1 MCIRDRPKGQ
11 APKMKGAICN
21 VPINATDICNVLPRG
36 MDNNGVVRVALK
48 KRMCFKSNVYFQ
60 PVRPSFVNEILLY
73 LKNVNSLYSDV
84 EIKLDAI
91 PPFWINTINNNDSE
105 QEEEME
111 VDFEINESS
120 AERKIQTN
128 PEIETQTD
136 NLEEEDPNPLD
147 NFRVSASET
156 AFVPELSYEV
166 VDDSNITIAPGENRE
181 PLPVICDDECEM
193 LAHPFLFPTG
203 KFGYTHTRDVKLSPC
218 KYFNQRLLNYTQ
230 KFASDSDYIFYAQSV
245 TQHLNLNSSINIA
258 MKKVRA
264 DGLTAGRVSR
274 NFKETVS
281 GLIANDDAYNFM
293 NQLKGTPAYWKRFL
307 LEVLAMVK
315 QLGLP
320 TYFMTLSCADL
331 RWNELVDIIQKM
343 KGEEMTKEE
352 IENMN
357 YMERTSALQ
366 SNPVLLARHF
376 QYRVENFFKYI
387 VMNGTLGKVIHY
399 AIRVEFQVRG
409 SPHIHSLIWVENAPK
424 LSSDNITEYSNFVNN
439 SVKCEI
445 PEHNNALFNLVKTYQ
460 THYHSKSCRKYK
472 NIDCRYSF
480 GKYFCNETIIAVPLS
495 DDLANDEKENILN
508 DRKHVLGRVKGY
520 VNQNVDPKHNNIHNP
535 EKDNFQQPKNIED
548 ILDEL
553 EIPHDMYYHYLKI
566 SPDNSYQ
573 INFKRTPQSCFTNNY
588 FEEGLLAWEA
598 NIDIQPVLDY
608 YKAVAYMCA
617 YLSKSEDES
626 TEAMKQAAKEAYE
639 NGKTIQ
645 ERMKSISKAYRTQR
659 EMSIQEA
666 VSIVLPEIWLRKT
679 SPGVIFANSNL
690 PENRYRIL
698 KSEEEISNM
707 EEGETDIFKKN
718 MLERYMNRP
727 DRNFRKGRYAA
738 LENLC
743 YAQFL
748 ANYYLDSKNAKEEEN
763 DYQPEVLEE
772 IINDLSTLP
781 ASVPLMIS

>member
-1 MCIRDRPKGQ
+1 
-11 APKMKGAICN
+11 
-21 VPINATDICNVLPRG
+21 
-36 MDNNGVVRVALK
+36 
-48 KRMCFKSNVYFQ
+48 
-60 PVRPSFVNEILLY
+60 
-73 LKNVNSLYSDV
+73 
-84 EIKLDAI
+84 
-91 PPFWINTINNNDSE
+91 
-105 QEEEME
+105 
-111 VDFEINESS
+111 
-120 AERKIQTN
+120 
-128 PEIETQTD
+128 
-136 NLEEEDPNPLD
+136 
-147 NFRVSASET
+147 
-156 AFVPELSYEV
+156 
-166 VDDSNITIAPGENRE
+166 
-181 PLPVICDDECEM
+181 
-193 LAHPFLFPTG
+193 
-203 KFGYTHTRDVKLSPC
+203 
-218 KYFNQRLLNYTQ
+218 
-230 KFASDSDYIFYAQSV
+230 
-245 TQHLNLNSSINIA
+245 
-258 MKKVRA
+258 
-264 DGLTAGRVSR
+264 LTAGRVSQ

-331 RWNELVDIIQKM
+331 RWNELVDIIQKL
-343 KGEEMTKEE
+343 KGEELTEAE

-357 YMERTSALQ
+357 YIERTSALQ

-387 VMNGTLGKVIHY
+387 VMDGSLGKVIHY

-424 LSSDNITEYSNFVNN
+424 LSSQNITEYTNFVDN
-439 SVKCEI
+439 SVKCDL
-445 PEHNNALFNLVKTYQ
+445 PENNSDLYSLVKTYQ

-472 NIDCRYSF
+472 NIDCRNSF
-480 GKYFCNETIIAVPLS
+480 GKYFCSETIISIPLT
-495 DDLANDEKENILN
+495 DDLANDEKENILRA
-508 DRKHVLGRVKGY
+508 RKQVLDKVKEY
-520 VNQNVDPKHNNIHNP
+520 INQNLDPKHNNIHDP
-535 EKDNFQQPKNIED
+535 EKDNFREPKTIEE

-553 EIPHDMYYHYLKI
+553 EIPHDMYYHFLKI
-566 SPDNSYQ
+566 SPDSSYQ
-573 INFKRTPQSCFTNNY
+573 INFKRTPKSCFTNNY

-645 ERMKSISKAYRTQR
+645 ERMKLISKAYRTQR

-690 PENRYRIL
+690 PENRCRIL
-698 KSEEEISNM
+698 KSEEDISNM

-727 DRNFRKGRYAA
+727 DRNFKKGKYAA
-738 LENLC
+738 LDNLC

-748 ANYYLDSKNAKEEEN
+748 ANYYLDSKKSKEEEN

-781 ASVPLMIS
+781 KSVPLMVGKEYLKLRKTKCVLRFHVPSKLKKPEAYAHHLLFLYYPFRKEEELKGEFGTYGEKLTDPDVIECIRTNQRICEPFGEIVDDAFENFNRDARGFDIQGEQENDDIADDIRQNNDNDENEDEETYRGGAPLQPVQPIITDESLNERIRSLNNKQIARIYYKTRTVSYFSY